1 VSKERKRRSFFM
13 SQDSSQP
20 TDGRPHS
27 SDLLAKSGGEDK
39 TVISQQPAA
48 GASDFFRAAGI
59 AELARVLEGKQLG
72 HFQLDQLIGGGGMG
86 AVFRGRDLRLQRT
99 VAIKVVPAAE
109 ANLESLQRFQLEA
122 QSAAKLDHP
131 NIARVFDVG
140 ESPPWNYIVFEFI
153 EGSNLRDLVL
163 AEGPLSV
170 QASVDYLRQIAEAL
184 EHAAARGVVH
194 RDIKPSNILITP
206 QGQAKLVDM
215 GLARWSDMQG
225 GTPQEITA
233 TGVTLGTFDYISP
246 EQARDPRVADVRSDL
261 YSLGC
266 TWYYLLTG
274 QPPFADGTA
283 LQKLLQHGSQKPP
296 DPRAMRKDLSGDLV
310 AILSRL
316 MAKKPS
322 QRYQRPGDLIA
333 DLDELSRREGLQR
346 GQEGNVPRSDDLPA
360 PRTIWSVLPWLA
372 AATVLGLLLA
382 SMEWFDRR
390 STDSIDPSMSRSSP
404 QGAAGKIDRQEVV
417 PSPAD
422 TLPASSLS
430 SGSNFPAL
438 GTVPELK
445 APDEELPE
453 EGAIPSSAGK
463 RAWPEM
469 EDADSGGP
477 PQPLGDPSDS
487 AALEG
492 PALSAA
498 KPSLAP
504 SELRKMPERI
514 LISPSQLEGR
524 YEGAV
529 SVSSWEEAIWWIDQV
544 ASIQEVRIATNNLR
558 CSGTLVIRRDLK
570 IAPAAGYRPLLQ
582 WSPTAGNSFDALEGR
597 QWISIQQGTL
607 SLENLD
613 WIGDWTDRS
622 GSSTSPGT
630 DEDRAIHGL
639 KVAPQGRL
647 VARECGFTMRH
658 PSHEGTV
665 GFLEVGDRTL
675 ATNSEFERPGAQ
687 VTLDR
692 CFFRGDADWLTW
704 YGGGAQV
711 EASHLLVA
719 VSSRILKLQIPHGG
733 SDPKNSLRVR
743 MDRATLLNG
752 RGFAKLTSPSSRA
765 IGGRTMLTS
774 SPLPWVQ
781 LAIQRS
787 ALWSEGEL
795 PWIQM
800 EDFPEDIPL
809 ESWVGWDL
817 RQCRWDQATSL
828 LVQASG
834 ERGVVREMTWEQ
846 LAEREQRQLAK
857 GIRWRS
863 GIPQSYS
870 FARKAPREFELLD
883 SVDLGIDVAI
893 LPIPRSSDGVGTP

>member
-1 VSKERKRRSFFM
+1 
-13 SQDSSQP
+13 
-20 TDGRPHS
+20 
-27 SDLLAKSGGEDK
+27 
-39 TVISQQPAA
+39 
-48 GASDFFRAAGI
+48 
-59 AELARVLEGKQLG
+59 
-72 HFQLDQLIGGGGMG
+72 MG

-153 EGSNLRDLVL
+153 EGSNLRDLVM
-163 AEGPLSV
+163 AQGPLSV
-170 QASVDYLRQIAEAL
+170 QESVDYLRQIAEAL

-215 GLARWSDMQG
+215 GLARWSDVPG
-225 GTPQEITA
+225 GAPQEITA

-322 QRYQRPGDLIA
+322 QRYQQPRDLIA
-333 DLDELSRREGLQR
+333 DLDELSRREGLLR
-346 GQEGNVPRSDDLPA
+346 GPAGNIPLTDTGPPPRPI
-360 PRTIWSVLPWLA
+360 RRILPWLA
-372 AATVLGLLLA
+372 AATVLGLVLA
-382 SMEWFDRR
+382 GMEWFDRR
-390 STDSIDPSMSRSSP
+390 GQDPIEPSTIKSSSR
-404 QGAAGKIDRQEVV
+404 GAGNQSDRQETV
-417 PSPAD
+417 PPPEDS
-422 TLPASSLS
+422 LPTSASSND
-430 SGSNFPAL
+430 SNFPAI
-438 GTVPELK
+438 GAVPALVPSE
-445 APDEELPE
+445 PFTD
-453 EGAIPSSAGK
+453 EGANTSPPGK
-463 RAWPEM
+463 RTGPET
-469 EDADSGGP
+469 EDTDSGRP
-477 PQPLGDPSDS
+477 PPPLFDTNDS
-487 AALEG
+487 ASLEP
-492 PALSAA
+492 PAFSVA
-498 KPSLAP
+498 KPSVAA
-504 SELRKMPERI
+504 SERRLMPERI

-529 SVSSWEEAIWWIDQV
+529 SVTSWEEAIEWIDRA

-558 CSGTLVIRRDLK
+558 CSRTLVLQRDLK

-582 WSPTAGNSFDALEGR
+582 WSPAAGNSSETLEDR

-607 SLENLD
+607 SLENLE
-613 WIGDWTDRS
+613 WIGDLAERS
-622 GSSTSPGT
+622 GSLASARAE
-630 DEDRAIHGL
+630 EDLAIHCL
-639 KVAPQGRL
+639 KISPHGRL

-658 PSHEGTV
+658 PSHEGMV
-665 GFLEVGDRTL
+665 GFLQVGDPSR
-675 ATNSEFERPGAQ
+675 AASSQIDRPSAQ

-704 YGGGAQV
+704 QGGGAQV

-719 VSSRILKLQIPHGG
+719 VSSRILRLEIP
-733 SDPKNSLRVR
+733 DPDSQGENPLRVR
-743 MDRATLLNG
+743 LDRATLLNG

-765 IGGRTMLTS
+765 IPGRTILTS
-774 SPLPWVQ
+774 PSGPWVQ
-781 LAIQRS
+781 LAIHRS
-787 ALWSEGEL
+787 VLWSEVEL

-800 EDFPEDIPL
+800 EGLPEGLPW
-809 ESWVGWDL
+809 ESWIGWDL

-834 ERGVVREMTWEQ
+834 ERGETREMTWDQ
-846 LAEREQRQLAK
+846 LPERDLRQLAK
-857 GIRWRS
+857 GVRWRL

-870 FARKAPREFELLD
+870 FARKAPREFDLLEPL
-883 SVDLGIDVAI
+883 DLGIDVAI

>member
-1 VSKERKRRSFFM
+1 M
-13 SQDSSQP
+13 SQDSSHP
-20 TDGRPHS
+20 TDGAPHS
-27 SDLLAKSGGEDK
+27 TDLPARSGGEDK

-153 EGSNLRDLVL
+153 EGSNLRDLVM
-163 AEGPLSV
+163 AGGPLSV

-225 GTPQEITA
+225 SPPQEITA

-322 QRYQRPGDLIA
+322 QRYQQPRDLIA
-333 DLDELSRREGLQR
+333 DLDELSRREGLLR
-346 GQEGNVPRSDDLPA
+346 GPGGNVPRKDADPA
-360 PRTIWSVLPWLA
+360 PRTIRRVLPWLV
-372 AATVLGLLLA
+372 AATVLGLVLA
-382 SMEWFDRR
+382 AMEWFDRR
-390 STDSIDPSMSRSSP
+390 DEDSIEPSTSSFNS
-404 QGAAGKIDRQEVV
+404 QGTSSKTDRQEAL
-417 PSPAD
+417 PSPGD
-422 TLPASSLS
+422 SLPSPSLS
-430 SGSNFPAL
+430 SGANFPTI
-438 GTVPELK
+438 GTVPTLEP
-445 APDEELPE
+445 PDGLPD
-453 EGAIPSSAGK
+453 EGAIPSPAGK
-463 RAWPEM
+463 RAGPEI
-469 EDADSGGP
+469 EDANSS
-477 PQPLGDPSDS
+477 GDPPPLSDPSGS

-492 PALSAA
+492 PALSGS
-498 KPSLAP
+498 KPSVAA
-504 SELRKMPERI
+504 SELRSMPERI

-529 SVSSWEEAIWWIDQV
+529 SVSSWEEAIWWIEQA

-558 CSGTLVIRRDLK
+558 CNQTLVLRRDLK
-570 IAPAAGYRPLLQ
+570 IAPAPGYRPLLQ
-582 WSPTAGNSFDALEGR
+582 WSPTAEDSSDALQGR
-597 QWISIQQGTL
+597 CWIAIQQGTL
-607 SLENLD
+607 SLENLE
-613 WIGDWTDRS
+613 WIGEWTE
-622 GSSTSPGT
+622 GPSSLASPGT
-630 DEDRAIHGL
+630 ESDRAIHSVH
-639 KVAPQGRL
+639 VAPQGRL

-658 PSHEGTV
+658 PSHEGLV
-665 GFLEVGDRTL
+665 GFLEVGAPSR
-675 ATNSEFERPGAQ
+675 AAGSEIERPGAQ

-704 YGGGAQV
+704 RGGGAQV

-719 VSSRILKLQIPHGG
+719 ASSRILTLQIPYPG
-733 SDPKNSLRVR
+733 SDRKNALRVR
-743 MDRATLLNG
+743 LDRATLLNG
-752 RGFAKLTSPSSRA
+752 RGFAKLTAPSGRA
-765 IGGRTMLTS
+765 MAGRTMLTN
-774 SPLPWVQ
+774 PPAPWVQ

-787 ALWSEGEL
+787 VLWSEGEL

-800 EDFPEDIPL
+800 EDFPEELPL

-846 LAEREQRQLAK
+846 LPERDQRQLAK

-870 FARKAPREFELLD
+870 FARKAPREFEL
-883 SVDLGIDVAI
+883 SESGDLGIDVAI

>member
-1 VSKERKRRSFFM
+1 M

-20 TDGRPHS
+20 TDGAPL
-27 SDLLAKSGGEDK
+27 SDDSRAKSGGEDK

-140 ESPPWNYIVFEFI
+140 ESTPWNYIVFEFI
-153 EGSNLRDLVL
+153 EGSNLRDLVT

-170 QASVDYLRQIAEAL
+170 QESVDYLRQIAEAL

-215 GLARWSDMQG
+215 GLARWSDVPG

-246 EQARDPRVADVRSDL
+246 EQARDPRIADVRSDL

-322 QRYQRPGDLIA
+322 QRYQQPRDLIA

-346 GQEGNVPRSDDLPA
+346 GSAGNVSRSDTSPAPA
-360 PRTIWSVLPWLA
+360 PRTIRRFLPWLA
-372 AATVLGLLLA
+372 AGTVLGLVLA
-382 SMEWFDRR
+382 GMEWFDRQGQ
-390 STDSIDPSMSRSSP
+390 DSIEPRTIPPRPQEADNRS
-404 QGAAGKIDRQEVV
+404 DRQEAV
-417 PSPAD
+417 PPPGDS
-422 TLPASSLS
+422 LPSSSLS
-430 SGSNFPAL
+430 NGSNFP
-438 GTVPELK
+438 GIGSVPELELPDPL
-445 APDEELPE
+445 PDEGMIASP
-453 EGAIPSSAGK
+453 PGK
-463 RAWPEM
+463 RTGPET
-469 EDADSGGP
+469 EDKDSGRP
-477 PQPLGDPSDS
+477 PLPKMDSNDS
-487 AALEG
+487 AALEA
-492 PALSAA
+492 PALSVA
-498 KPSLAP
+498 KPSVAA
-504 SELRKMPERI
+504 SERRLTPERI

-524 YEGAV
+524 YEGAI
-529 SVSSWEEAIWWIDQV
+529 SVSSWEEAIDWIDRV

-558 CSGTLVIRRDLK
+558 CSRTLALRRDLK

-582 WSPTAGNSFDALEGR
+582 WSPESPEDR

-607 SLENLD
+607 SLENLE
-613 WIGDWTDRS
+613 WIGDLAEGS
-622 GSSTSPGT
+622 GSLAGAGAG
-630 DEDRAIHGL
+630 EDRPIHGM
-639 KVAPQGRL
+639 KIAPQGRL
-647 VARECGFTMRH
+647 VARQCGFTMRH
-658 PSHEGTV
+658 PSHEGMV
-665 GFLEVGDRTL
+665 GFLEVGDPSL
-675 ATNSEFERPGAQ
+675 AASSEIERPSTQ

-704 YGGGAQV
+704 QGGGAQV
-711 EASHLLVA
+711 DASHLLVA
-719 VSSRILKLQIPHGG
+719 VSSRILKLQV
-733 SDPKNSLRVR
+733 SDPGNDRTNLLRVR
-743 MDRATLLNG
+743 IERSTLLNG
-752 RGFAKLTSPSSRA
+752 RGFAQLTLPSSRT
-765 IGGRTMLTS
+765 IPSRTTLS
-774 SPLPWVQ
+774 SPSTPWVQ
-781 LAIQRS
+781 LSIQRS
-787 ALWSEGEL
+787 VLWSEGEW
-795 PWIQM
+795 PWIQI
-800 EDFPEDIPL
+800 EGLPEELPW
-809 ESWVGWDL
+809 ESCISWDL
-817 RQCRWDQATSL
+817 RQCRWDLATLL

-834 ERGVVREMTWEQ
+834 ERGVAREMTWEQ
-846 LAEREQRQLAK
+846 LPERDQRQLGK
-857 GIRWRS
+857 GVRWRS

-870 FARKAPREFELLD
+870 FARKAPREFELLEPL
-883 SVDLGIDVAI
+883 DLGTDLST